1 MRTEREALIDC
12 LQKLNRVG
20 IEYMLTGSM
29 SSNYWGVPRTTHD
42 IDFVIQFVQADVPRL
57 VAEFETDFFIQEPS
71 VRSALR
77 PPYQF
82 NALDDHSALKVD
94 FWTLR
99 PDPLDREMFARRVQ
113 VTLFGEPAFVSS
125 AEDIIL
131 AKLRWNQ
138 LSPSDRQ
145 LQDIAGVLASQQGR
159 LDLAYLRK
167 WAGTINELSLLE
179 DLLSGK
185 IKLKDT

>member
-20 IEYMLTGSM
+20 IAYMLTGSM

-42 IDFVIQFVQADVPRL
+42 IDFVIQFEQADVSKL
-57 VAEFETDFFIQEPS
+57 VTEFESDFFIQESS
-71 VRSALR
+71 VRAALR

-99 PDPLDREMFARRVQ
+99 PDPFDCEMFARRVQ
-113 VTLFGEPAFVSS
+113 VALFGEKAYVSS

-138 LSPSDRQ
+138 LNPSDRQ
-145 LQDIAGVLASQQGR
+145 LQDIAGVISSQQDQ
-159 LDLAYLRK
+159 LNFDYLRK
-167 WAGTINELSLLE
+167 WAGHLNERALLE
-179 DLLSGK
+179 DLLAAR
-185 IKLKDT
+185 IRVKDT